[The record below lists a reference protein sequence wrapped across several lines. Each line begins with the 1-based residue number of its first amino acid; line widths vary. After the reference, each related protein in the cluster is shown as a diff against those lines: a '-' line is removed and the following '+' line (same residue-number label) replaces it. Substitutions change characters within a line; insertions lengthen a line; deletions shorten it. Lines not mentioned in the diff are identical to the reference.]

1 MFIYSILLNTVNNA
15 RNSYTLS
22 DLHITL
28 GNIATAI
35 FDSQR
40 SINFADQSKNYF
52 YRISRRAACAYTLH
66 QAGQAVLALEL
77 FKQAEQL
84 QRELQPKYPRLYSR
98 WGFYYCD
105 FLLAQNKMVEVL
117 ERAQYALELSQHSDA
132 KDGMGLLDIALDQLS
147 LGRANFQQGN
157 FPQAALW
164 LDRAVVSLRKAGQQD
179 DIPLG
184 LLARAALYRDTRN
197 PKETLNKS

>member
-1 MFIYSILLNTVNNA
+1 
-15 RNSYTLS
+15 
-22 DLHITL
+22 
-28 GNIATAI
+28 
-35 FDSQR
+35 
-40 SINFADQSKNYF
+40 
-52 YRISRRAACAYTLH
+52 
-66 QAGQAVLALEL
+66 
-77 FKQAEQL
+77 
-84 QRELQPKYPRLYSR
+84 
-98 WGFYYCD
+98 
-105 FLLAQNKMVEVL
+105 MVEVL